1 MAYPAAVR
9 EAWLAELT
17 GIREKGIYK
26 EERFIHSPQAAHIS
40 VEFPSGSALRE
51 VVNLCA
57 NNYLGLSSHPE
68 VIAAAHKALDERG
81 YGMSSVRFICGT
93 QDLHRTLEQK
103 LTDFLGTED
112 TILFP
117 SCLDANAGVFEA
129 ILGAEDVMISD
140 RLVHASIV
148 DGIRLCKAMHDTYKH
163 CDMGTWRKSCRSTRT
178 SACGSSSR
186 TGLLDGRR
194 LRAAR
199 RDRGARRQV
208 QRDGVP
214 RRQPRVGVHRQDRPG
229 CPRAFRRDGQDRHHH
244 DDARQGARGAS
255 GGCVSGR
262 KEIVELCRQKARP
275 YLFSNAVPPPIA
287 ASAIKVLEILSATTE
302 RRDKLEVNAKFWR
315 KGLIDAGFVIKDGE
329 SPIVPVMLF
338 NAKLAQDVARDLY
351 YEGIYVVGF
360 FFRWC
365 GGQARI
371 RTQLSAD
378 HDIPMLERALEAFKK
393 VGANHGILGLD
404 KKGLSRSTDS
414 DGDRN

>member
-9 EAWLAELT
+9 EAWQAELA

-40 VEFPSGSALRE
+40 VEYPGGSELRE

-68 VIAAAHKALDERG
+68 VIAAAHKALDQRG

-93 QDLHRTLEQK
+93 QDLHRQLEQK
-103 LTDFLGTED
+103 LTEFLGTED

-129 ILGAEDVMISD
+129 ILGPEDVMISD

-163 CDMGTWRKSCRSTRT
+163 CDMGHLEEKLQEHQDRRVRLIITDGVFSMDGDFAPLDEIVALAEKYNAMVFLDDSHAS
-178 SACGSSSR
+178 GFIGR
-186 TGLLDGRR
+186 TGR
-194 LRAAR
+194 
-199 RDRGARRQV
+199 
-208 QRDGVP
+208 
-214 RRQPRVGVHRQDRPG
+214 GVHEHFGVMGRIDIITTTLG
-229 CPRAFRRDGQDRHHH
+229 KALG
-244 DDARQGARGAS
+244 GAS

-315 KGLIDAGFVIKDGE
+315 QGLIDAGFVIKEGE

-360 FFRWC
+360 FFPVVAK
-365 GGQARI
+365 GLARI
-371 RTQLSAD
+371 RTQLSAAHEKAHLD
-378 HDIPMLERALEAFKK
+378 QAIEAFVKVGRKHDILGKSKKEVVERYG
-393 VGANHGILGLD
+393 V
-404 KKGLSRSTDS
+404 
-414 DGDRN
+414 